1 MSVYTFEDYDLYT
14 IGYDFAN
21 RQNETMV
28 VRAPTPRIAIDIAT
42 WRFGKGIPYKINFI
56 EKK

>member
-28 VRAPTPRIAIDIAT
+28 VRAPSPRIAIDISLHGGSAKA
-42 WRFGKGIPYKINFI
+42 FHIK
-56 EKK
+56 